1 MNQKDVWG
9 KYILAQEK
17 ILENKS
23 KPIGINTALPLKLEG
38 NKILVSVDQDIYKKV
53 FKADVERVFK
63 LENFDFSQNH
73 ILQDLTITENIS
85 LKSLSELKK
94 DAQNNYIEFNEHP
107 VIEGEISAIN
117 SDRLQLEKI
126 IGDLPTNYLFRKD
139 GLLLLTIEERLACE
153 KVDNIVF
160 EKQAGAV
167 FPIKPSISYLISTFY
182 KKIVIEQG
190 DNNTIDIEGKL
201 HAPIEKLFLNLFELK
216 LSGHKLFFELP
227 KYENL
232 DKRVKELEKKGGLS
246 FLHQKI
252 MYFVFHILQIK
263 TKQRIFQNFVIS
275 QLKKKTLTLELKYI
289 V

>member
-232 DKRVKELEKKGGLS
+232 DKRVKELEKKGG
-246 FLHQKI
+246 
-252 MYFVFHILQIK
+252 
-263 TKQRIFQNFVIS
+263 
-275 QLKKKTLTLELKYI
+275 
-289 V
+289 